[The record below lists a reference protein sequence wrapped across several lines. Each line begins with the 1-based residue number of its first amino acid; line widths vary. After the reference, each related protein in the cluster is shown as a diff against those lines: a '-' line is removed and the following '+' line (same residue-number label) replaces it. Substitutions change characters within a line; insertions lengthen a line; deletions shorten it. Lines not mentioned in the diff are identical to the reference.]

1 LNSKEVVETIF
12 LLDTQIKNFGQF
24 MFDTHLSQ
32 RGNKVKVIYL
42 VEIQGQGFAPFE
54 FANKKLANDYGIGI
68 VSWSGRKWRVV
79 PKRIKI
85 TEEKE

>member
-1 LNSKEVVETIF
+1 
-12 LLDTQIKNFGQF
+12 

-32 RGNKVKVIYL
+32 KGNKVKVIYL

-79 PKRIKI
+79 PKRVKVEKV
-85 TEEKE
+85 EE